1 MIFPDSNILID
12 IIEKDPI
19 WHDWSFERMADASR
33 AGKVV
38 INHVIVAEVAPGSRD
53 LAAFVDGL
61 EAMGVA
67 IEPLCNRSA
76 YAAGCAFREYRM
88 GREKAAPK
96 SILPDFLIGGH
107 AATLGAAI
115 LTRDPRFYRIYFP
128 DVVLITPDT
137 VP

>member
-12 IIEKDPI
+12 IIENDPI

-38 INHVIVAEVAPGSRD
+38 INHVIVAEVAPGSSD

-88 GREKAAPK
+88 SREKAAPK

-115 LTRDPRFYRIYFP
+115 LTRDPRFYSIYFP
-128 DVVLITPDT
+128 DVALITPDT

>member
-38 INHVIVAEVAPGSRD
+38 INHVIVAEVAPGSSN

-88 GREKAAPK
+88 SREKAAPK

-128 DVVLITPDT
+128 DVVLITPET